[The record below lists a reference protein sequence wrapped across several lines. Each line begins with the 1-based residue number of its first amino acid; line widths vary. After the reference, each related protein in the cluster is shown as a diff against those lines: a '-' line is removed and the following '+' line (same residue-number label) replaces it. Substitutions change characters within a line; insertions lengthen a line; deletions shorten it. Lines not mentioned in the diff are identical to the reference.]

1 MPYYLYIVTPS
12 ETSTAKS
19 LEYLDQF
26 DDFKTAKSETKR
38 LRAAAPLEGEQY
50 YKIMF
55 AEDQAE
61 AEQRLKEYREP
72 TIVKEWEK

>member
-61 AEQRLKEYREP
+61 AEQR
-72 TIVKEWEK
+72 VKEWEK

>member
-12 ETSTAKS
+12 EATTARS
-19 LEYLDQF
+19 LEFLDQF
-26 DDFKTAKSETKR
+26 DTFKTAKNEAKR
-38 LRAAAPLEGEQY
+38 LRAEAPLEGKRH

-55 AEDQAE
+55 AESQPE

>member
-1 MPYYLYIVTPS
+1 MPYYLYIVTPGANGS
-12 ETSTAKS
+12 AKA

-26 DDFKTAKSETKR
+26 DSFKTAKNEAKR
-38 LRAAAPLEGEQY
+38 RRAEAPLDGDRI

-55 AEDQAE
+55 AEDRAA
-61 AEQRLKEYREP
+61 AEQGLREYREP

>member
-1 MPYYLYIVTPS
+1 MPYDLYIVTPGD
-12 ETSTAKS
+12 TGTVRS

-26 DDFKTAKSETKR
+26 DKFKAAKNEAKR
-38 LRAAAPLEGEQY
+38 LRAEAPLEGDQY

-55 AEDQAE
+55 AEDQSA
-61 AEQRLKEYREP
+61 AEQRLKEHREP

>member
-12 ETSTAKS
+12 DTSTARS
-19 LEYLDQF
+19 LEFLDQF
-26 DDFKTAKSETKR
+26 DRFKAAKNEAKR
-38 LRAAAPLEGEQY
+38 LRTDDPLESGQY

-55 AEDQAE
+55 AEDQSE

>member
-1 MPYYLYIVTPS
+1 MPYYLYIVTPG
-12 ETSTAKS
+12 ETSTAKT
-19 LEYLDQF
+19 LEFLNQF
-26 DDFKTAKSETKR
+26 DTFKNAKNEAKR
-38 LRAAAPLEGEQY
+38 LRAESPLDGERY

-55 AEDQAE
+55 AENQPE